1 MRLLIAAPSP
11 YARKARV
18 ALHERGIG
26 FEEEMTIPWNKGTN
40 APDHNPLGKIP
51 VLILDDGRAIYDSRV
66 IVEYVDTLRGGMRLI
81 PDDPGER
88 IDAKLIEAIADGVAD
103 AIVLILI
110 ESRRKANLQS
120 RDWVARQRAK
130 VDAGIAELARQLG
143 DKSYFV
149 GDRFTLADIAAG
161 AVLAYAALRYPES
174 DWATRYPTLAAF
186 SQRMEARP
194 SFRKTRPG
202 PQFVEEIG

>member
-1 MRLLIAAPSP
+1 MKLLIAAPSP

-18 ALHERGIG
+18 ALHERGIA
-26 FEEEMTIPWNKGTN
+26 FTEEVTIPWNKGTT

-66 IVEYVDTLRGGMRLI
+66 IVEYVDTLPGSTRLI
-81 PDDPGER
+81 PDHPAQR
-88 IDAKLIEAIADGVAD
+88 IQVKLIEAIADGVAD

-120 RDWVARQRAK
+120 RDWVARQRSK
-130 VDAGIAELARQLG
+130 VDAGMAELSRQLG
-143 DKSYFV
+143 EQAYYV

-161 AVLAYAALRYPES
+161 AVLAYAALRYPDS
-174 DWATRYPTLAAF
+174 DWATRFPNLEAYSA
-186 SQRMEARP
+186 RMEARS
-194 SFRKTRPG
+194 SFEKTRPG